1 MQCPMP
7 APIPVCVDP
16 HDPPCD
22 FMRLLY
28 SPGAV
33 QYSPKT
39 KLRTYTPQQLGA
51 ILEQACPN
59 GVCPLLGNGF
69 QYNDIQQFIT
79 PTGTTPLP
87 SGRPIFSDIKL
98 GSCAQMMP
106 TSILPP
112 AQRTFQQ
119 MNNTQSL
126 VSSMATSIGING
138 SYDQEAA
145 TVGGS
150 FNFMTGQDVQ
160 TTSNVNNVIL
170 TISAPTAGAQ
180 IMNTAACINFS
191 RVDTI
196 RQL

>member
-79 PTGTTPLP
+79 PTG
-87 SGRPIFSDIKL
+87 
-98 GSCAQMMP
+98 
-106 TSILPP
+106 
-112 AQRTFQQ
+112 
-119 MNNTQSL
+119 
-126 VSSMATSIGING
+126 
-138 SYDQEAA
+138 
-145 TVGGS
+145 
-150 FNFMTGQDVQ
+150 
-160 TTSNVNNVIL
+160 
-170 TISAPTAGAQ
+170 
-180 IMNTAACINFS
+180 
-191 RVDTI
+191 
-196 RQL
+196 